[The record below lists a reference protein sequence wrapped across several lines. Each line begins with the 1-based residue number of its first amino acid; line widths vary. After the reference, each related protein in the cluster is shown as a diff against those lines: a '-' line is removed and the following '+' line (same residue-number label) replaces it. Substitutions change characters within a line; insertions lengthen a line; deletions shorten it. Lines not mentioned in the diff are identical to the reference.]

1 MESTANAAYL
11 TITRADGAIN
21 VPLLGENS
29 WKLGRGSQC
38 AIVLEDDMV
47 SRTHAMIQRMD
58 YTQYIL
64 IDMGSR
70 NGSFVNERRLS
81 TPVPLRDGD
90 QVRLGNAQMV
100 FYNPQETAPA
110 AAPVDDDRATVCHFM
125 QCMVSV
131 LVIDIRG
138 FTVLSQQVEDAELCQ
153 LTGTWFG
160 EADRIM
166 RSHGSAAQKYI
177 GDAVM
182 AVWVH
187 RAKGKEPLEI
197 LEILRAVDEFADV
210 SAGLSVRFHLP
221 GSLRLRIG
229 AGLNTGMATI
239 GNTGTSRVSDYT
251 ATGECVNAA
260 FRLETATK
268 DLQSDLCLGK
278 TTSDYLRIWP
288 PAAAYLKEEEVRLKG
303 YDTPVRTCPATF
315 EHLKQFLTLLNGG
328 DTVAE

>member
-1 MESTANAAYL
+1 MESTANTAYL
-11 TITRADGAIN
+11 LISRADGATSN
-21 VPLLGENS
+21 VPLLGESS

-38 AIVLEDDMV
+38 TIVLEDNLV
-47 SRTHAMIQRMD
+47 SRTHAMIQRTD
-58 YTQYIL
+58 YTHYIL

-81 TPVPLRDGD
+81 TPLRLRDGD

-100 FYNPQETAPA
+100 FYNPQETSQAGA
-110 AAPVDDDRATVCHFM
+110 LTQEDASATVCHFM
-125 QCMVSV
+125 QCLVSV

-138 FTVLSQQVEDAELCQ
+138 FTVLSQQMEDAELCQ
-153 LTGTWFG
+153 LTGSWFG

-166 RSHGSAAQKYI
+166 RSHGSEAQKYI

-182 AVWVH
+182 AVWLH
-187 RAKGKEPLEI
+187 RAKGKEHVEI
-197 LEILRAVDEFADV
+197 LEILRAVDEFANV
-210 SAGLSVRFHLP
+210 SASLGARFNLP
-221 GSLRLRIG
+221 DNLRVG

-239 GNTGTSRVSDYT
+239 GNTGTNRVSDYT

-268 DLQSDLCLGK
+268 TLRADLCLGK
-278 TTSDYLRIWP
+278 TTSDFLRVYP
-288 PAAAYLKEEEVRLKG
+288 RASAYLKEEDVALKG

-315 EHLKQFLTLLNGG
+315 DHLKRFLASHDG
-328 DTVAE
+328 DHTMAG

>member
-1 MESTANAAYL
+1 MEPTPNTAYL
-11 TITRADGAIN
+11 TISRADGATD
-21 VPLLGENS
+21 VPLLGESS

-38 AIVLEDDMV
+38 AVVLEDNLV
-47 SRTHAMIQRMD
+47 SRTHAMIQRID
-58 YTQYIL
+58 YTEYIL

-90 QVRLGNAQMV
+90 QVRLGNAQLV
-100 FYNPQETAPA
+100 FRNPQETAAGA
-110 AAPVDDDRATVCHFM
+110 AVAQEDDRATVCHFM
-125 QCMVSV
+125 QCLVSV

-166 RSHGSAAQKYI
+166 RSRGSAAQKYI

-182 AVWVH
+182 SVWLH
-187 RAKGKEPLEI
+187 RAKGQEHLEI
-197 LEILRAVDEFADV
+197 LGILRAIDDFAAA
-210 SAGLSVRFHLP
+210 SASLGERFHLP
-221 GSLRLRIG
+221 DRLRIG
-229 AGLNTGMATI
+229 AGLNTGMATV
-239 GNTGTSRVSDYT
+239 GNTGTHRVSDYT

-268 DLQSDLCLGK
+268 SLQADLCLGK
-278 TTSDYLRIWP
+278 TTSDFLRFWP
-288 PAAAYLKEEEVRLKG
+288 RAAGYLKEEAVALKG
-303 YDTPVRTCPATF
+303 YDSPVLTCPATF
-315 EHLKQFLTLLNGG
+315 DRLKRFLASLDGI
-328 DTVAE
+328 DTAD